1 MSTKTQTATSASAP
15 MSVEKFTLLI
25 DASLQNKEKAE
36 AISDRLAIA
45 LESQGVNDTALSS
58 IRNLSKNVKEINEM
72 FINIAK
78 SFVEFDNARF
88 LDMQGNVLNLG
99 GQWNAFHL
107 RFRTL
112 IDKSFDN
119 ASAASAF
126 MKQYTEVLLTDVP
139 ADARQGLREEL
150 GNFVKQL
157 KQKADDALKA
167 KGDFSRLADDL
178 KTFTQVL
185 EETLKQANTRVA
197 ADLKQV
203 RDRIGSLTGQ
213 LKEVTEK
220 IHNMSEACISCF
232 GAGGSSVGGVFAWL
246 SPKAIWAAF
255 MEVFT
260 HEQENLRKELA
271 HAREEE
277 TKLQTELH
285 EAEAR
290 LAELVAK
297 EQLLAKYM
305 GSLEGTKKDIESLAG
320 KIDAIAHIWQC
331 LRADMVSLDTQL
343 GTAVDPDAPLTFL
356 FMKKIKVTRALYVK
370 IAFMLEMY
378 AKGNDSGSDA
388 S

>member
-1 MSTKTQTATSASAP
+1 MSTRTETATSASTP
-15 MSVEKFTLLI
+15 LSIEKFTLLI
-25 DASLQNKEKAE
+25 DTSLQNKENVE

-45 LESQGVNDTALSS
+45 LESKGVNDTALNS

-72 FINIAK
+72 FIKIAQG
-78 SFVEFDNARF
+78 FVEFDNARF
-88 LDMQGNVLNLG
+88 LDLQGNVLRLG
-99 GQWNAFHL
+99 DQWSAFHR
-107 RFRTL
+107 RFQTL

-139 ADARQGLREEL
+139 ADARQELRVEL

-157 KQKADDALKA
+157 KQKADDALLA
-167 KGDFSRLADDL
+167 KGDFARLAEDM
-178 KTFTQVL
+178 KIFTKVL
-185 EETLKQANTRVA
+185 EETLKKANTRVA
-197 ADLKQV
+197 ADLQQV
-203 RDRIGSLTGQ
+203 RDRIGTLTGQ

-220 IHNMSEACISCF
+220 IHKMSEACMSCF
-232 GAGGSSVGGVFAWL
+232 GAGASSVGGVFAWL
-246 SPKAIWAAF
+246 SPKSIWAAIT
-255 MEVFT
+255 EVFT
-260 HEQENLRKELA
+260 HEQENLRKELENA
-271 HAREEE
+271 KGEE
-277 TKLQTELH
+277 TRLKSELL
-285 EAEAR
+285 EAEVR

-305 GSLEGTKKDIESLAG
+305 GSLEGTKKDIEGLAG

-343 GTAVDPDAPLTFL
+343 DSAVDPTAPLTFL

-378 AKGNDSGSDA
+378 AKGNDSDA